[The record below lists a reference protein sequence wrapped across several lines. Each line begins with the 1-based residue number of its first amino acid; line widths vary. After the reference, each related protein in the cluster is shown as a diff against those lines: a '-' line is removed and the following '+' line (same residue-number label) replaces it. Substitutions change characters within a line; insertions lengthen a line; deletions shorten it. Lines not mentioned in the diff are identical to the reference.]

1 MLSRSSTLENQGQD
15 SHGNGGVVDND
26 DNDDIQIT
34 SASSANTGIAEQ
46 LQNQH
51 SRQRRRLRTENERQ
65 RLRQQRQQR
74 RNRHGDGPRTSTST
88 GTSQGANATAGSG
101 ASSNI
106 DDPIVIDLHASQ
118 EAVSGFYT
126 NPNTHIQDDGPI
138 LITSDAED
146 LESIERNGLDD
157 PGFHS
162 DTEVS
167 GSTSPRVRMAL
178 SADQTSI
185 RNALSAQQQHLQ
197 HLINQQQQREN
208 APSIHEMDDD
218 IQFVGERELP
228 DLQILRSAPG
238 YELHTPSGPLFV
250 PTTTSSEIRSAGNRS
265 RATMGRFGARTP
277 GSSGF
282 LGLVRSNRRATP
294 SQHTLR
300 QRQLEANRRARD
312 AAGNTVADRV
322 RRRPQ
327 RSSVRA
333 GHELQ
338 NVTVNG
344 RPRNHPILSL
354 EGLQAYSN
362 MYRFLHSLGFRD
374 DSTVFQDVGG
384 FPWISG
390 GGDGGGNGEMENG
403 DGSDVPANVMR
414 ILQNRDE
421 ERENQRIQMRNT
433 IATTEKNKKA
443 KEARVDLRQRMKFS
457 NNLGEQGQTDVCLLC
472 GVTLLQG
479 IPENCFDEGAEDREK
494 AVKRLVREGFISPWK
509 AWTRF
514 TKIEVDL
521 SKKVFFGTCGHM
533 YCGRCVNN
541 IMKFRGLTARQRK
554 DELNKTKKDPAA
566 SLDRVSAWDQ
576 NFENPAFAAPLKCIA
591 DGCTRRFTG
600 KTPFNELYV

>member
-1 MLSRSSTLENQGQD
+1 M
-15 SHGNGGVVDND
+15 
-26 DNDDIQIT
+26 T
-34 SASSANTGIAEQ
+34 SASPASTGIAQ
-46 LQNQH
+46 RLQNQH
-51 SRQRRRLRTENERQ
+51 ARQQRRLRTENERQ

-74 RNRHGDGPRTSTST
+74 RNRQGNGRTSTS
-88 GTSQGANATAGSG
+88 TSQGANATAGPR
-101 ASSNI
+101 ASTNI
-106 DDPIVIDLHASQ
+106 DDPIVIDFSASQ

-146 LESIERNGLDD
+146 LDSVERNGIDG

-162 DTEVS
+162 DAEAA

-197 HLINQQQQREN
+197 YLINQQQQQQQPREN
-208 APSIHEMDDD
+208 EPPTNETDDD

-228 DLQILRSAPG
+228 DLQILPSTPG

-250 PTTTSSEIRSAGNRS
+250 PTATPSEIRRAGNRS
-265 RATMGRFGARTP
+265 RASLGRVGARTP
-277 GSSGF
+277 GSSAF
-282 LGLVRSNRRATP
+282 LSLVRSNRRATP
-294 SQHTLR
+294 SQETLR

-327 RSSVRA
+327 RSSVLA
-333 GHELQ
+333 GHEFQ
-338 NVTVNG
+338 NVNMNG

-354 EGLQAYSN
+354 EGLQVYSN

-374 DSTVFQDVGG
+374 DSTVFQDVEGL
-384 FPWISG
+384 PWMSG
-390 GGDGGGNGEMENG
+390 GGDSSGGGGDMENG

-421 ERENQRIQMRNT
+421 ERENQRIQTRNS

-443 KEARVDLRQRMKFS
+443 KEARVDLRLRIKFS
-457 NNLGEQGQTDVCLLC
+457 NNLGERGQTDVCVLC
-472 GVTLLQG
+472 GVTLLEG
-479 IPENCFDEGAEDREK
+479 IPENCFEEGGAGNREK
-494 AVKRLVREGFISPWK
+494 AVKRLFREGFISPWR

-554 DELNKTKKDPAA
+554 DELNKTKKDQAA
-566 SLDRVSAWDQ
+566 GLDRVSAWDQ
-576 NFENPAFAAPLKCIA
+576 DFENPAFSAPLKCIA
-591 DGCTRRFTG
+591 DSCTRRFTG